1 LEIVIDHRQR
11 RVKSM
16 EHITSAPAAQA
27 RNPSKTLSTDRGPHR
42 PVAIRSDEMQFRGEE
57 WFMTKLIEQAV
68 AAVSR
73 LPQETQDDLARLLLA
88 LAEGATSP
96 LTRDEAAAI
105 AEAEAEIARGE
116 RVPPETVAAFWRAQG
131 L

>member
-1 LEIVIDHRQR
+1 
-11 RVKSM
+11 
-16 EHITSAPAAQA
+16 
-27 RNPSKTLSTDRGPHR
+27 
-42 PVAIRSDEMQFRGEE
+42 
-57 WFMTKLIEQAV
+57 MTKLIEQAV